1 MAFRTVVISAEAELH
16 VQQGQLVAIQEQ
28 TVWIPTEDIAVLVLE
43 NPRVHISA
51 AALSLLAEQGV
62 AVAVCDRKHMPS
74 GLLLP
79 HCQFSRQLTVTR
91 RQLGLS
97 LPQKKRLWQRIV
109 RSKIVNQAA
118 CLDALGLDGSDK
130 LRAYAT
136 SVQSGDA
143 SGMEAAAARLYFR
156 RLIPDATRRAPEG
169 PGGSLDY
176 GYAILRAAIARS
188 LVGHGFYPAVGLHHD
203 SQLNA
208 FNLADDLLEPFRPF
222 ADLVAVGAS
231 ADASQREGRQAL
243 ISTLQMPCLVDD
255 KEHSILTAIDVATA
269 SLARAQAEMNHALLT
284 LPHVI
289 IPAAIPATLP
299 E

>member
-1 MAFRTVVISAEAELH
+1 MVIGNEAELH
-16 VQQGQLVAIQEQ
+16 VQQGQLVAIQDQ

-43 NPRVHISA
+43 NPRVRVSS

-79 HCQFSRQLTVTR
+79 HCQFSRQLSVTR
-91 RQLGLS
+91 RQFSLS

-109 RSKIVNQAA
+109 RAKIENQAA
-118 CLDALGLDGSDK
+118 CLDALGLSGSEK
-130 LRAYAT
+130 LREYARC
-136 SVQSGDA
+136 VQSGDT
-143 SGMEAAAARLYFR
+143 SGMEAAAARLYFA
-156 RLIPDATRRAPEG
+156 RLIPDTTRRAPEG
-169 PGGSLDY
+169 PGASLDY

-208 FNLADDLLEPFRPF
+208 FNLADDMLEPFRPF
-222 ADLVAVGAS
+222 ADLVAVGRGANAS
-231 ADASQREGRQAL
+231 EREGRQAL
-243 ISTLQMPCLVDD
+243 VSTLQMTCQVDD
-255 KEHSILTAIDVATA
+255 REHSVLTAVDVAVT
-269 SLARAQAEMNHALLT
+269 SLARAEAECDSTLLT
-284 LPHVI
+284 LPRVI
-289 IPAAIPATLP
+289 VPADIPTVLM